1 MSFLFEYRWDAS
13 WKIVLYLREKRVATR
28 EFFLFSL
35 SCGKKENRPRHV
47 RGGKSKRR
55 RRKKEERKKF
65 VSATAS
71 SSSSSKDEDGKEKF
85 GGRFLLFLLLPRP
98 PPRPAALAVGIRGG
112 R

>member
-1 MSFLFEYRWDAS
+1 MSFLFEHRWDAS
-13 WKIVLYLREKRVATR
+13 WKIVLYLREKRIATI
-28 EFFLFSL
+28 FFSL

-71 SSSSSKDEDGKEKF
+71 SSKDEDGKEKF
-85 GGRFLLFLLLPRP
+85 GGRFLLFLLPRP
-98 PPRPAALAVGIRGG
+98 PPRLAALAVGIRGG

>member
-1 MSFLFEYRWDAS
+1 MFLSLSITRRFEAGKRIELAPVLRDTEETEEKKCLEKEVSFLFEYRWDAS

-55 RRKKEERKKF
+55 RRKKEEGKKF

-71 SSSSSKDEDGKEKF
+71 SSS
-85 GGRFLLFLLLPRP
+85 
-98 PPRPAALAVGIRGG
+98 
-112 R
+112 